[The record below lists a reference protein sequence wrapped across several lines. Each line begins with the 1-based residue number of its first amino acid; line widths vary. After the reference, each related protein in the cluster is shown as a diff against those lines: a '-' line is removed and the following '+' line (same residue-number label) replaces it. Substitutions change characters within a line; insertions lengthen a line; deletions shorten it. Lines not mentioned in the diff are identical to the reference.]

1 MTIINLWDE
10 LFMVIGWIDNICNYK
25 AEEEHDGFIMLP
37 LSESTRGKVKNIVK
51 NYSSIYLDEKQLKDL
66 HKVHDELIA
75 EVQPSYVF
83 FEDDNFFATEYYK
96 LVTLASYKY
105 GFYKKGDGVT
115 IIR

>member
-1 MTIINLWDE
+1 MTNNYLAGE
-10 LFMVIGWIDNICNYK
+10 LSMVAGWIENICNFK
-25 AEEEHDGFIMLP
+25 TEEHDDFVMLP
-37 LSESTRGKVKNIVK
+37 LSETTRTRVKNIAK
-51 NYSSIYLDEKQLKDL
+51 NYPLDENQLKYF

-83 FEDDNFFATEYYK
+83 FEDDNFFTTEYYK
-96 LVTLASYKY
+96 LVTIASFKY